1 MAQCVT
7 PDAKLACSSVGPDC
21 ILIKRRAPTGEA
33 EVVHLPQ
40 EFGQF
45 EALTF
50 GPYQLIP
57 SKRLLLVGQNP
68 VELGSRAFDILTVL
82 LQNRGRVVSRR
93 EILDRVWPDLTV
105 DEANLRVQMSDL
117 RRALKS
123 GDSDGSYIMN
133 VQGRGY
139 VFVAPV
145 QTVPLSEPGAAGGA
159 PVAADRRMPRRPPHV
174 IGREDTIS
182 ALVAQVLAC
191 RFVTIVGP
199 GGIGKT
205 TLAAEL
211 SHRLAYEF
219 GDEIRY
225 VDLGALKA
233 ADLVLPTIAV
243 ALGYTAHTGD
253 PLTALASFMGDR
265 RLLLIVDCCEHV
277 IEEAADVTA
286 GLFQRAPKL
295 HLVATSREVL
305 RAAGE
310 TVYFVEPL
318 DLPADGD
325 DLTASEVL
333 RAPSA
338 QLLMERATASGYVG
352 SVEDAHAVALAKICR
367 RLDGNPLA
375 IELAASRL
383 ITYGFKGLLD
393 GLRGRAVLQ
402 WPGRRH
408 ESRHRT
414 LEATLDWSFR
424 LLSDV
429 ERRVLVRLS
438 ILIGPF
444 SMQSAQA
451 VAVDAIDD
459 QWTVARAVEELTDKS
474 LIAILPVDDTY
485 LYRMPDITRFY
496 AEMKLAES
504 GGRQEALRRHAQY
517 SVEAL
522 RQADVGPRH
531 TIGRTDMKRDLH
543 VGNVRAALEWCFSGL
558 GDGQLGVS
566 LAAFASRMLLDRSM
580 LRECLRWCEIA
591 AARIGEK
598 DRSSITALRLYESL
612 SLCRMYLM
620 ANDDQ
625 VDETIRR
632 ALQLAVALG
641 ERESEMHLLAGL
653 NLFLTRRADYTGAL
667 AAAERFAELA
677 QDSQNSVEIAAS
689 EWMLGST
696 HNLIGHQPLGLE
708 LIARGIARA
717 EALGIGKTYYFGYD
731 NKGRG
736 TIGRIWTSWL
746 CGLPETALRR
756 AAEVLDVKAQDHPVS
771 TCIAYLY
778 TTVVVLWARDLD
790 WAERLV
796 ETLIDFAHKHQLKPY
811 RTGGMAL
818 KGELLVARGQ
828 IDAGVALLRGV
839 IEPLQAEQLTIMRM
853 PAMRAYADGLARMG
867 NVEQARSV
875 IADLVKQAKAS
886 PTYLLPELLRT
897 QGDIML
903 VGLPEERSR
912 AEECYR
918 KALDQA
924 RIDGAL
930 GWELRAALSLG
941 QLWRRTDRAADAAD
955 LLERIVSK
963 FTEGFETADLVAAR
977 QMIQSKSKASGQ
989 EEPRRGSRA

>member
-1 MAQCVT
+1 M
-7 PDAKLACSSVGPDC
+7 PK
-21 ILIKRRAPTGEA
+21 
-33 EVVHLPQ
+33 
-40 EFGQF
+40 EFSQF
-45 EALTF
+45 EVLGF
-50 GPYQLIP
+50 GPYRLIP
-57 SKRLLLVGQNP
+57 SKRLLLVGQDP
-68 VELGSRAFDILTVL
+68 VELGSRAFDILAL
-82 LQNRGRVVSRR
+82 LLERRGEVVSRP

-123 GDSDGSYIMN
+123 KDDGASYIMN

-145 QTVPLSEPGAAGGA
+145 QTLPSSEAG
-159 PVAADRRMPRRPPHV
+159 VAKGTSVSTRSRLPRRPHQV
-174 IGREDTIS
+174 IGRQEATD
-182 ALVAQVLAC
+182 ALVVQTLAC

-205 TLAAEL
+205 TLAIEL
-211 SHRLAYEF
+211 AHRLASGF
-219 GDEIRY
+219 GDEVWY

-233 ADLVLPTIAV
+233 SDLVLPTIAG
-243 ALGYTAHTGD
+243 ALGYTVHTGD
-253 PLTALASFMGDR
+253 LMTAFASFVADR
-265 RLLLIVDCCEHV
+265 RLLLILDCCEHV
-277 IEEAADVTA
+277 IDAVAHVAAR
-286 GLFQRAPKL
+286 LFQRAPNL

-305 RAAGE
+305 RADGE
-310 TVYFVEPL
+310 TVYFIEPL
-318 DLPADGD
+318 DLPNERD

-338 QLLMERATASGYVG
+338 ALLMARATASGYVG
-352 SVEDAHAVALAKICR
+352 SVDDADAPAVAEICR

-383 ITYGFKGLLD
+383 ITYGFKGLLE
-393 GLRGRAVLQ
+393 GLRGRGVLH

-429 ERRVLVRLS
+429 ERRVFVRLS

-444 SMQSAQA
+444 TMQAAQA
-451 VAVDAIDD
+451 LAVDSIDD
-459 QWTVARAVEELTDKS
+459 DWIVARAVEELTDKS
-474 LIAILPVDDTY
+474 LIAVTPVDDAH

-496 AEMKLAES
+496 AEMNLAQS
-504 GGRQEALRRHAQY
+504 GERQEVLRRHA
-517 SVEAL
+517 EFCTDTL
-522 RQADVGPRH
+522 RRADVGPRH
-531 TIGRTDMKRDLH
+531 VIEQMDLRRDLH

-591 AARIGEK
+591 AAQIDGREP
-598 DRSSITALRLYESL
+598 SSITALRLYESL

-620 ANDDQ
+620 ANDDE
-625 VDETIRR
+625 VGATIRR
-632 ALQLAVALG
+632 ALELAVALG
-641 ERESEMHLLAGL
+641 ERESELHLLAGL
-653 NLFLTRRADYTGAL
+653 NLFLTRRADYVGAL
-667 AAAERFAELA
+667 RAAERFAELA
-677 QDSQNSVEIAAS
+677 QASQNSVEIAAS
-689 EWMLGST
+689 EWMLGAT
-696 HNLIGHQPLGLE
+696 HNVIGHQQVALE
-708 LIARGIARA
+708 LIARGLARA
-717 EALGIGKTYYFGYD
+717 EALGIGKTYYFGFD

-736 TIGRIWTSWL
+736 TIGRVWTLWL

-756 AAEVLDVKAQDHPVS
+756 AAEVLDASTAQNHPVS

-778 TTVVVLWARDLD
+778 TTIVVLWARDLD
-790 WAERLV
+790 WAERLI
-796 ETLIDFAHKHQLKPY
+796 ETLIDVANKHRLKPY

-828 IDAGVALLRGV
+828 TEAGVAMLKGV
-839 IEPLQAEQLTIMRM
+839 LEPLRAEQLTIIRT
-853 PAMRAYADGLARMG
+853 PAMRAYAEGLARMG
-867 NVEQARSV
+867 DVVQAESV
-875 IADLVKQAKAS
+875 IADLVEQAEAS

-903 VGLPEERSR
+903 ARRPEDRSR

-918 KALDQA
+918 KALGQA
-924 RIDGAL
+924 RTDRAL
-930 GWELRAALSLG
+930 GWELRAALSLV
-941 QLWRRTDRAADAAD
+941 QLWRQTERAANAAE
-955 LLERIVSK
+955 LLQLTLSG
-963 FTEGFETADLVAAR
+963 FTEGFETADLADAR
-977 QMIQSKSKASGQ
+977 QMLQSISSTGRDGP
-989 EEPRRGSRA
+989 PRNESRAKSDRKKLAR